1 MPSVFSQIINKKI
14 PADIVFEN
22 EDCIAFMDIM
32 PIQKGH
38 VLVVPKLEVDNIF
51 DLPLNTYTSLF
62 SFARKISIAMKKT
75 FNCKRIG
82 VSVIGFE
89 IPHAHIHLIP
99 INHIDD
105 MDFNNKK
112 LIKKHELKLIAKKIS
127 KEINLS
133 T

>member
-1 MPSVFSQIINKKI
+1 MPSVFSEIINKKI

-51 DLPLNTYTSLF
+51 DLPLNTYNSLF

-112 LIKKHELKLIAKKIS
+112 VIKKHELKLMAKKIS

>member
-1 MPSVFSQIINKKI
+1 MSSLFSQIINKKI

-22 EDCIAFMDIM
+22 ECCIAFMDIM

-51 DLPLNTYTSLF
+51 DLPLNTYTTLF

-75 FNCKRIG
+75 FNCRRIG

-105 MDFNNKK
+105 MDFKNKK
-112 LIKKHELKLIAKKIS
+112 IIKKKELKLIAKKIS
-127 KEINLS
+127 KEIELS
-133 T
+133 A

>member
-112 LIKKHELKLIAKKIS
+112 VIKKHELKLIAKKIS

>member
-75 FNCKRIG
+75 FNWKRIG

-112 LIKKHELKLIAKKIS
+112 VIKKHELKLIAKKIS

>member
-112 LIKKHELKLIAKKIS
+112 VIKKHELKLIAKKIS
-127 KEINLS
+127 KEIELS
-133 T
+133 A